1 MRVLQLHTRYRIPA
15 GEDSVV
21 DNEADALRRGG
32 HDVRRV
38 MLENPSGTA
47 AAIRDLARSL
57 HNRRV
62 AELVRAEISAFSP
75 DIVHVHNTWFAMS
88 SAAITTA
95 AASGV
100 PVVMTVH
107 NYRLGCLSADL
118 YRDGD
123 VCTACVGRSPLR
135 GVLHG
140 CSRDSRAL
148 SAVQAIEV
156 TATRSR
162 RVLDRHVARIIAP
175 SQFFADR
182 LVDIGIRADRL
193 VVKAHFTADPGPRPA
208 PPAASTDIVYVGR
221 LAPGKG
227 VESLVRAWPM
237 VERAGRLTIIGDGP
251 LADELTDVATHG
263 VDIAGWMDR
272 AAVRRQLLSARALV
286 MPSEWYEPFGMVL
299 IEAMSAQL
307 PIIATTTAA
316 ARGIIGPGAI
326 LVPPRR
332 PDALA
337 AAISDLDDATV
348 NDVGAI
354 NRQRYEECYTEAIGL
369 AALESLYTSVI
380 RGSR

>member
-1 MRVLQLHTRYRIPA
+1 MRVLQLHTRYRTPA

-32 HDVRRV
+32 HDVRRLV
-38 MLENPSGTA
+38 VENPSGTA
-47 AAIRDLARSL
+47 AAIRDLSRCL
-57 HNRRV
+57 HNRPV
-62 AELVRAEISAFSP
+62 ADLVRAEISAFSP

-88 SAAITTA
+88 SAAISTA
-95 AASGV
+95 AAGGV

-107 NYRLGCLSADL
+107 NYRLGCISANL

-140 CSRDSRAL
+140 CYRDSRAL

-156 TATRSR
+156 AATRSR
-162 RVLDRHVARIIAP
+162 RVLDRHVARFIAP

-182 LVDIGIRADRL
+182 LVDIGVSADRL
-193 VVKAHFTADPGPRPA
+193 AVKAHFTADPGPRPA
-208 PPAASTDIVYVGR
+208 PPAASTEILYVGR

-227 VESLVRAWPM
+227 VESLVEAWPM
-237 VERAGRLTIIGDGP
+237 VERADHLTIIGDGP
-251 LADELTDVATHG
+251 LELTDAAADG
-263 VDIAGWMDR
+263 VEIAGWMDR
-272 AAVRRQLLSARALV
+272 AAVRRRLLTARALV

-299 IEAMSAQL
+299 IEAMSAGL

-326 LVPPRR
+326 LVPPHR

-337 AAISDLDDATV
+337 AAISELDDATV
-348 NDVGAI
+348 DEVGAI
-354 NRQRYEECYTEAIGL
+354 NRRRFEECYTEAIGL

-380 RGSR
+380 GGSR